1 MNQQTDFGRQF
12 LLNMAILCHS
22 WDFQGC
28 SCLTHNK
35 KRMQRALKTVTATVP
50 ESDLAMENPPV
61 VSSYSRFSLSK
72 GELLILV
79 GGLEHFYFSIYWE

>member
-1 MNQQTDFGRQF
+1 
-12 LLNMAILCHS
+12 MAILGISREHFLF
-22 WDFQGC
+22 DQQ
-28 SCLTHNK
+28 

-61 VSSYSRFSLSK
+61 VSSYGRFSLSK

-79 GGLEHFYFSIYWE
+79 GGLEHGFYFSIYWEFHNPN

>member
-1 MNQQTDFGRQF
+1 
-12 LLNMAILCHS
+12 MAILGIS
-22 WDFQGC
+22 RGDFLFDQQQ
-28 SCLTHNK
+28 

-72 GELLILV
+72 GELLV
-79 GGLEHFYFSIYWE
+79 GLEHFLFFHILGIVMPTD